1 MNSMWSRRGVVAA
14 IVLAGAVGR
23 LSGCATMGSGGKM
36 LYEPPFAFVIATTQE
51 TLNQLPV
58 RPEPVEGRLIN
69 A

>member
-1 MNSMWSRRGVVAA
+1 MSSKWTKRSVVAA
-14 IVLAGAVGR
+14 IVLVGAAGR

-36 LYEPPFAFVIATTQE
+36 LYEPPFAFVIAATQE

-58 RPEPVEGRLIN
+58 RPELVEGRIT